1 LPVAVVPLWQL
12 AHGADANWLWFM
24 RAPANV
30 TVLRWQVS
38 QGAVVGMCVVGF
50 PSAFTPLWQAAQPVV
65 IPVCLNGPPE
75 SLTALEVV
83 GEVVIVGV
91 ATLDETGGA
100 AAAFGGSFCAKFVT
114 EFAVALGAVAV
125 VGPALVA
132 GLGFEAGGG
141 AALVDAATEAGAGAV
156 LRGAVT
162 VGAKSV
168 AVA

>member
-12 AHGADANWLWFM
+12 AHGVDANRLWFM

-38 QGAVVGMCVVGF
+38 QGAIVGICFAGL

-75 SLTALEVV
+75 SLGALEVV
-83 GEVVIVGV
+83 VVVV
-91 ATLDETGGA
+91 AALDETGGA
-100 AAAFGGSFCAKFVT
+100 PAVLEGSLCAKFVT
-114 EFAVALGAVAV
+114 DVAVALGAVAV
-125 VGPALVA
+125 VGAVLAAAL
-132 GLGFEAGGG
+132 GLAVGVVG
-141 AALVDAATEAGAGAV
+141 AALRTGPEAGAGAAA
-156 LRGAVT
+156 RGAVT